1 VPLGGVAPLSNL
13 WTGRPKEAWA
23 DYRLGALAALPW
35 AVGVFLF
42 WMSVEGN
49 TPLGFLGPCW
59 RG

>member
-1 VPLGGVAPLSNL
+1 MAPLSNL

-42 WMSVEGN
+42 WMSVGGN